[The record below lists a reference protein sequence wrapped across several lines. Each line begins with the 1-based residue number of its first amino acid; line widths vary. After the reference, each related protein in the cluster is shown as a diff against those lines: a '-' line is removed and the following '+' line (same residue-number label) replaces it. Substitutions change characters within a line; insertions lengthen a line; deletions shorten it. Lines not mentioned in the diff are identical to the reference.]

1 MSKSTNSFL
10 AFIAGAAAGSLLG
23 VLYAPDKGES
33 TRDKLSF
40 QLEKYKDK
48 LQEFI
53 NEMMDEA
60 QAVPDSEAKAEGKK
74 VIDDAKEKA
83 EKLLDD
89 VDELINQIKS
99 GQN

>member
-1 MSKSTNSFL
+1 MSKSTNSLL
-10 AFIAGAAAGSLLG
+10 AFLAGAAAGTILG

-40 QLEKYKDK
+40 QLEKYKEK
-48 LQEFI
+48 LQDLI
-53 NEMMDEA
+53 NEYIKEVEA
-60 QAVPDSEAKAEGKK
+60 IPDSEAKAEGKK

-83 EKLLDD
+83 EKLLGD
-89 VDELINQIKS
+89 VDDLISQIKS